1 MDTQARRPSL
11 ASVVWTREREIR
23 EIPHDVSSDP
33 ARQRLHLDHA
43 KPCLGRAGRECPGSR
58 RLRLE
63 ADVGDVPGRGS
74 RHPTYPGLSR
84 VSKLLID
91 RTPDVSACSRRGRSP
106 NPRWGRRVPGR
117 RCDRASRI
125 PGSSRIIPAYPGL
138 KLLIDLTVR
147 APGPQLS
154 KHRTSLVMAILN
166 RSRRTLPA

>member
-63 ADVGDVPGRGS
+63 ADVLEMFQAAGVGIPLIPG
-74 RHPTYPGLSR
+74 YPGFQ
-84 VSKLLID
+84 
-91 RTPDVSACSRRGRSP
+91 
-106 NPRWGRRVPGR
+106 NF
-117 RCDRASRI
+117 
-125 PGSSRIIPAYPGL
+125 
-138 KLLIDLTVR
+138 
-147 APGPQLS
+147 
-154 KHRTSLVMAILN
+154 
-166 RSRRTLPA
+166 